1 MTAQEAINILT
12 QVAAQSRAT
21 LQEHQLIQEALNVLT
36 PKEQPKE

>member
-21 LQEHQLIQEALNVLT
+21 LQEHQIIQQALETLK